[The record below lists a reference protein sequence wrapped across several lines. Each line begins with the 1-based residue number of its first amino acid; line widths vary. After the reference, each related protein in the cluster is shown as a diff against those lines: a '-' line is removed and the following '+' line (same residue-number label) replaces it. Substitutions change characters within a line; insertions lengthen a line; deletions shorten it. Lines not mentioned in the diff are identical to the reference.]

1 MREVWFLRVITGIYK
16 GRKLWSTEGMDIR
29 PTSDMVKESL
39 FNILGV
45 EVQESDFLDLFGG
58 TGGVG
63 IEAISRGAKH
73 VVFIDNSIKSIN
85 VLRKNLQALNIKDSI
100 EVFNTDYRTAINKLY
115 TNGRLFDIVF
125 VDPPYN
131 TGIAQNVLEQIS
143 ENIILKDNGIIVV
156 EHDLKD
162 PMPDKVGCLNKYR
175 DKRYGSTMLS
185 FYSTREV

>member
-1 MREVWFLRVITGIYK
+1 MRVITGIYK

-175 DKRYGSTMLS
+175 DKQYGSTMLS